1 MPGWRTKPETCRQD
15 SPLNPLRQLAAQ
27 IHQQRNSM
35 STTKIHSAHPVSAP
49 IRATITQAL
58 RDIEAQHNVTI
69 LYACESGSRAW
80 GFASPDSDYDV
91 RFIYAHRLPW
101 YLQVEAGRDVIELP
115 INDDLDINGWELRK
129 TLGLLLRSNPVLP
142 EWLDSP
148 LVYHEEAQA
157 VERLRSLTATYFS
170 PQKGYWH
177 YLSMAKRNFRDS
189 LQGETVRL
197 KKYLYVLRP
206 LLAVRWIQSGQKA
219 PPPMRFAQLAESTL
233 TDAALID
240 DINRLLHVKMSA
252 AETKYSPRWPLIHA
266 FIESE
271 LQRFAETPPQ
281 AEPPHTPPAAL
292 DEFLLQTILAYTRHP
307 MTQLENKT

>member
-1 MPGWRTKPETCRQD
+1 MI
-15 SPLNPLRQLAAQ
+15 A
-27 IHQQRNSM
+27 
-35 STTKIHSAHPVSAP
+35 
-49 IRATITQAL
+49 QAL
-58 RDIEAQHNVTI
+58 RDIEAQHDVAI

-115 INDDLDINGWELRK
+115 INGDLDINGWELRK

-148 LVYHEEAQA
+148 LIYREEAQT
-157 VERLRSLTATYFS
+157 VEHLRRLTTCYFS
-170 PQKGYWH
+170 PHKAYYH
-177 YLSMAKRNFRDS
+177 YLSMAKRNFRDN
-189 LQGETVRL
+189 LQGEPVRL

-240 DINRLLHVKMSA
+240 DINRLLRVKMSA
-252 AETKYSPRWPLIHA
+252 NETKYSPRWPLIHA

-271 LQRFAETPPQ
+271 LRRFAETELQ
-281 AEPPHTPPAAL
+281 AERPHKKTTAAL
-292 DEFLLQTILAYTRHP
+292 DDFLLKTILAYTPHP
-307 MTQLENKT
+307 MTQLESET

>member
-1 MPGWRTKPETCRQD
+1 MAGDRSLKPAVCD
-15 SPLNPLRQLAAQ
+15 ST
-27 IHQQRNSM
+27 M
-35 STTKIHSAHPVSAP
+35 STTRIRSAHPVSAP

-115 INDDLDINGWELRK
+115 ISGDLDINGWELRK

-148 LVYHEEAQA
+148 LTYHEEAQA
-157 VERLRSLTATYFS
+157 TERLRCLVADHFS
-170 PQKGYWH
+170 PQKAYCH
-177 YLSMAKRNFRDS
+177 YLSMARRNFREH
-189 LQGETVRL
+189 LHGETVRL

-206 LLAVRWIQSGQKA
+206 LFAARWIHSGRET
-219 PPPMRFAQLAESTL
+219 PPPMCFAQLAEKTL
-233 TDAALID
+233 TDAALIEE
-240 DINRLLHVKMSA
+240 INCLLHVKMNA
-252 AETKYSPRWPLIHA
+252 DEKEYSPRWPLIHA
-266 FIESE
+266 FIENE
-271 LQRFAETPPQ
+271 LQQLVAP
-281 AEPPHTPPAAL
+281 EPRTEAPRKTPAAL
-292 DEFLLQTILAYTRHP
+292 DDFLLQTVLAYTPRS
-307 MTQLENKT
+307 MTQSRSEI